1 MDPVNWRTKFPAES
15 REKVVNKIISSLMK
29 RFPFSEHEKHMS
41 DYKRIAVNFEE
52 KVYMVARDQQDYIMR
67 IKSRLESKNL
77 NPGGKQGQSISVQ
90 ATTLSQAHEQHSLP
104 NVQDNTASGGVVAS
118 LASARPTVSIS
129 PHVAVPNNA
138 SENSNLQSVF
148 GNSQRSVGNLSGS
161 GQPFNISVNNLRQK
175 QGRQNSPQIV
185 SQQNHEQLNP
195 HLCKQETISPSYITH
210 KQLQPQHHYQP
221 KLLNP
226 TQQQT
231 SQQSMLQTPVMCPSE
246 TRVAP
251 LSDIWQDQMSYFNKT
266 TQPGNKTQSQIA
278 FRQTNHSQ
286 VALDNHQ
293 NVSSS
298 SQNPLMQSQKQ
309 AHLLGRKLTATNMQ
323 QSHLDGQPNGCP
335 NLHQQQPSLPCQQN
349 TVQQQFQV
357 QKINHS
363 SAHHE
368 QLSERN
374 NMYVLPQ
381 SSQLLE
387 TQCASSGM
395 RLFEVKMEG
404 QTQQK
409 ASVLLPNQDQES
421 QADSLERRLNSQT
434 KPQKM
439 EQLPNPSAEDQ
450 QQTYQ
455 TSGTLT
461 STSARRVSITENWQE
476 DAYQML
482 QSLKS
487 KYLTPLTDMYSTITC
502 RLQQLN
508 SISQQTETGS
518 IEKLNS
524 LRNRVN
530 TIISNL
536 SFPKS
541 NIPPSY
547 KESLG
552 VFEKY
557 IISILSVRGRGN
569 SGPSQQHGQRS
580 SDVHSMR
587 QFVQLCSQ
595 TSPVQTQQDEKK
607 PTFQPVNSQDSA
619 TTIQRS
625 NATNLENDSMSV
637 YEHPTLQSTEKYSGK
652 IGSFNIVQQV
662 SSGNLNIPRSNLQHV
677 KTLLSHS
684 PVHGPQSNVTSFE
697 SSCNTLQEMCL
708 KQPKEER
715 DVQTQTQKQ
724 ELQDRHEMLHQS
736 VQQKQIV
743 QQHSRLVRLQSGAS
757 FPTALP
763 KTYGSSCSQV
773 PQCSTIDKK
782 NLPMPLT
789 EARTTFHPINSRSIK
804 TSCLVPLPSSSVT
817 GDFERPISDT
827 SSLSNAGS
835 IGDEQVNIA
844 AKSPSPIAIGTPGI
858 SVSPLLEESSNV
870 IHCDTSTTMS
880 DELSASEQPIQR
892 LIKVV
897 NLMSS
902 KALSASV
909 LDIGSVVCTTDR
921 ISGSATLTGSG
932 GSIGEDL
939 VGMTNSRLQKSYL
952 TWQGMTFGTK
962 NTKRCRSTVPIDVI
976 ASATG
981 SIGDSSKLSDMEIFD
996 LESTA
1001 VSLFKRP
1008 RIEVNQ
1014 TLLEEITAINHQ
1026 LIDTVLDISD
1036 EDTPPTVVSAQFRG
1050 GQGTIVRC
1058 SFIAVSISPN
1068 LKSQQFPIQPL
1079 RLLVPA
1085 NYPLCS
1091 PIFLH
1096 KLRVEVSDE
1105 LEDLSA
1111 KVKSKLN
1118 MSLRRLTEPLSLG
1131 EIARTWDVCAR
1142 AVISEYAQQNG
1153 GGNLS
1158 SKYGEWEDCLSAS

>member
-1 MDPVNWRTKFPAES
+1 
-15 REKVVNKIISSLMK
+15 
-29 RFPFSEHEKHMS
+29 
-41 DYKRIAVNFEE
+41 
-52 KVYMVARDQQDYIMR
+52 
-67 IKSRLESKNL
+67 
-77 NPGGKQGQSISVQ
+77 
-90 ATTLSQAHEQHSLP
+90 
-104 NVQDNTASGGVVAS
+104 
-118 LASARPTVSIS
+118 
-129 PHVAVPNNA
+129 
-138 SENSNLQSVF
+138 
-148 GNSQRSVGNLSGS
+148 
-161 GQPFNISVNNLRQK
+161 
-175 QGRQNSPQIV
+175 
-185 SQQNHEQLNP
+185 
-195 HLCKQETISPSYITH
+195 
-210 KQLQPQHHYQP
+210 
-221 KLLNP
+221 
-226 TQQQT
+226 
-231 SQQSMLQTPVMCPSE
+231 
-246 TRVAP
+246 
-251 LSDIWQDQMSYFNKT
+251 
-266 TQPGNKTQSQIA
+266 
-278 FRQTNHSQ
+278 
-286 VALDNHQ
+286 
-293 NVSSS
+293 
-298 SQNPLMQSQKQ
+298 
-309 AHLLGRKLTATNMQ
+309 
-323 QSHLDGQPNGCP
+323 
-335 NLHQQQPSLPCQQN
+335 
-349 TVQQQFQV
+349 
-357 QKINHS
+357 
-363 SAHHE
+363 
-368 QLSERN
+368 
-374 NMYVLPQ
+374 
-381 SSQLLE
+381 
-387 TQCASSGM
+387 
-395 RLFEVKMEG
+395 
-404 QTQQK
+404 
-409 ASVLLPNQDQES
+409 
-421 QADSLERRLNSQT
+421 
-434 KPQKM
+434 
-439 EQLPNPSAEDQ
+439 
-450 QQTYQ
+450 
-455 TSGTLT
+455 
-461 STSARRVSITENWQE
+461 
-476 DAYQML
+476 ML

-487 KYLTPLTDMYSTITC
+487 KYLTPLTDMYNTITC

-552 VFEKY
+552 LFEKY

-569 SGPSQQHGQRS
+569 SAPSQQHGQQS

-587 QFVQLCSQ
+587 QFVQLRSQ

-607 PTFQPVNSQDSA
+607 PTFQPVNSRDSA
-619 TTIQRS
+619 TMQRS
-625 NATNLENDSMSV
+625 NATNLENDSKSV
-637 YEHPTLQSTEKYSGK
+637 SEHPTLQPTEKYSGK
-652 IGSFNIVQQV
+652 MGSFNIVQQV
-662 SSGNLNIPRSNLQHV
+662 SSGTLNIPRSNLQQSNI
-677 KTLLSHS
+677 KALLSHS
-684 PVHGPQSNVTSFE
+684 PVHGPQSNVNAFE
-697 SSCNTLQEMCL
+697 PSCNTLQEMCL

-715 DVQTQTQKQ
+715 DVQTQIPKQ

-736 VQQKQIV
+736 VQQKQIM
-743 QQHSRLVRLQSGAS
+743 QQHSGMVRLQSGAS
-757 FPTALP
+757 FPTDLP

-773 PQCSTIDKK
+773 PRCPTIDKK

-789 EARTTFHPINSRSIK
+789 EARTTFYPINSRSTK
-804 TSCLVPLPSSSVT
+804 TSCLVPLPSSSVP

-827 SSLSNAGS
+827 SSLSNAG
-835 IGDEQVNIA
+835 DEQVNIA
-844 AKSPSPIAIGTPGI
+844 AKSPSPIAISTPGI

-902 KALSASV
+902 KTLSASV

-939 VGMTNSRLQKSYL
+939 AGMTNSPLQKSYL

-962 NTKRCRSTVPIDVI
+962 NMKRCRSTVPIDVI
-976 ASATG
+976 ATATG
-981 SIGDSSKLSDMEIFD
+981 SICDSSKLSDTEIFD

-1001 VSLFKRP
+1001 ISYIKRP
-1008 RIEVNQ
+1008 RIAVNQ
-1014 TLLEEITAINHQ
+1014 TLLEEITAINYQ

-1036 EDTPPTVVSAQFRG
+1036 EDTPSTVVSAQFRG

-1091 PIFLH
+1091 PIFLD

-1105 LEDLSA
+1105 LEDLSE

-1158 SKYGEWEDCLSAS
+1158 SKYGEWEDCLNAS

>member
-29 RFPFSEHEKHMS
+29 RFPYSEHEKHMS

-104 NVQDNTASGGVVAS
+104 NVQDNNASGGVVTN
-118 LASARPTVSIS
+118 LASARPSVSIS
-129 PHVAVPNNA
+129 PHVALPNNA

-148 GNSQRSVGNLSGS
+148 GNSQRSVGNLSGC
-161 GQPFNISVNNLRQK
+161 GQPFNISVNNLRQE

-195 HLCKQETISPSYITH
+195 HLYK
-210 KQLQPQHHYQP
+210 
-221 KLLNP
+221 
-226 TQQQT
+226 
-231 SQQSMLQTPVMCPSE
+231 
-246 TRVAP
+246 
-251 LSDIWQDQMSYFNKT
+251 QDQMSYFDQT
-266 TQPGNKTQSQIA
+266 TQSGNKTQSQIA
-278 FRQTNHSQ
+278 FRQTNQSQ
-286 VALDNHQ
+286 VALDIHQ

-309 AHLLGRKLTATNMQ
+309 VHLIGRKLTATNTQ

-335 NLHQQQPSLPCQQN
+335 NLHQQQPRLPCQQN

-387 TQCASSGM
+387 TECASSGM
-395 RLFEVKMEG
+395 RLCEVKMQG
-404 QTQQK
+404 QTQHK

-421 QADSLERRLNSQT
+421 QADSLERRLNSQIQ
-434 KPQKM
+434 PQKM
-439 EQLPNPSAEDQ
+439 EQLPDPSAQDQ

-461 STSARRVSITENWQE
+461 STSARRVSCTENWQE

-487 KYLTPLTDMYSTITC
+487 KYLTPLTDMYNTITC

-508 SISQQTETGS
+508 SITQQTETGS

-552 VFEKY
+552 LFEKY

-569 SGPSQQHGQRS
+569 SAPSQQHGQQS

-595 TSPVQTQQDEKK
+595 TSGVQTQQDEKK

-619 TTIQRS
+619 AMQRS
-625 NATNLENDSMSV
+625 NATNLENNSKSV
-637 YEHPTLQSTEKYSGK
+637 SEHPTLQPTEKYSGK

-662 SSGNLNIPRSNLQHV
+662 SSGTLNIPRSNLQQSNI
-677 KTLLSHS
+677 KALLSHS
-684 PVHGPQSNVTSFE
+684 PVHGPQSNVNAFE
-697 SSCNTLQEMCL
+697 PSCNTLQEMCL

-715 DVQTQTQKQ
+715 DVQTQIPKQ

-736 VQQKQIV
+736 VQQKQIM
-743 QQHSRLVRLQSGAS
+743 QQHSGMVRLQSGAS

-763 KTYGSSCSQV
+763 KTSSCSQV
-773 PQCSTIDKK
+773 PRCPTIDKK

-789 EARTTFHPINSRSIK
+789 EARTTFYPINSRSTK
-804 TSCLVPLPSSSVT
+804 TSCLVPLPSSSVP
-817 GDFERPISDT
+817 GDFDRPISDT
-827 SSLSNAGS
+827 SSLSNA
-835 IGDEQVNIA
+835 GDEQVNIA
-844 AKSPSPIAIGTPGI
+844 AKSPSPIAISTPGI

-939 VGMTNSRLQKSYL
+939 AGMTNSRLQKSYL
-952 TWQGMTFGTK
+952 TWQGMTFETK
-962 NTKRCRSTVPIDVI
+962 NMKRCRSTVPIDVI
-976 ASATG
+976 ATATG
-981 SIGDSSKLSDMEIFD
+981 SICDSSKLSDTEIFD

-1001 VSLFKRP
+1001 ISYIKRP

-1014 TLLEEITAINHQ
+1014 TLLEEITAINYQ

-1091 PIFLH
+1091 PIFLD

-1142 AVISEYAQQNG
+1142 AVVSEYAQQNG

-1158 SKYGEWEDCLSAS
+1158 SKYGEWEDCLNAS